1 MTETQTGPAQRAIA
15 SIYSFA
21 AKNLYE
27 PIVVKG
33 TFRLLGGN
41 LNELA
46 MEQGRAAAAAAEGK
60 PILDIPVG
68 TAYFTIQLAKHH
80 EGLVVGVDIATGM
93 VEETATRARAAG
105 VDNLKAVQ
113 ANAHSLPF
121 KDAAFG
127 AILCTN
133 GLQVMPGLHESIVEL
148 ERVLEPGGSLFVS
161 VVTVALNRLL
171 PADAAAHLPT
181 MFRSGMDVAEEI
193 SDAGLYVTSIRHER
207 FATLI
212 EAVKPVPD

>member
-1 MTETQTGPAQRAIA
+1 MSRPGTTSAQRAIA

-46 MEQGRAAAAAAEGK
+46 LEQGRRAVEAAAGK

-68 TAYFTIQLAKHH
+68 TAYFTIPLAKHH

-93 VEETATRARAAG
+93 VEQTSARARAAG
-105 VDNLKAVQ
+105 AHNLKAVQ

-121 KDAAFG
+121 EDSAFG

-133 GLQVMPGLHESIVEL
+133 GLQVMPGLHESIQEL

-161 VVTVALNRLL
+161 VVTMALSRVL
-171 PADAAAHLPT
+171 PADAAERLPT

-193 SDAGLYVTSIRHER
+193 SRAGLYVTSIRQER

-212 EAVKPVPD
+212 EAVKPVA